1 MASCETRFRGLITPA
16 HARMSRLVV
25 RDRRQG
31 PSAALPPG
39 DPGGPPSD
47 AVIVVSDLSKRFK
60 LYKNPWDRM
69 IEWLTWGRA
78 VRHEAFWALQGIDF
92 EVKRGECVGIIGVN
106 GAGKTTLL
114 KILSRALYPT
124 TGQAEIKGRLV
135 SLLELGTGFH
145 PEMSG
150 RQNIFQSARLLGFPE
165 AYVRRR
171 LPEILNFARIGEFI
185 DQPVKLYSS
194 GMFVRLAFSLFAHLE
209 PDVYIV
215 DEALSVGD
223 IFFQQKCFERF
234 RELRRQGC
242 TILLVSHDTEAITH
256 LCDRAILLHEGKLA
270 SEGDAA
276 SVVHDYFALMGQS
289 MESGSPASPNRAGVP
304 LGGARDKLGHVPE
317 GVRRQLQGPLPGT
330 HAQAGTRATEMV
342 GFAVS
347 DSEGNPAWTISSGGT
362 LRFWYLV
369 EARDH
374 IDDLNV
380 GIHFYDRRGILVFA
394 LGTANC
400 RLTLPRLEP
409 GARLLCAVSVTLAV
423 QPGEYTLLPQTGGL
437 TGGSP
442 EPGLL
447 HDRLESLPPVVVT
460 HRDFAGVTPF
470 YGLVDLPA
478 DFAWAEER

>member
-1 MASCETRFRGLITPA
+1 M
-16 HARMSRLVV
+16 
-25 RDRRQG
+25 
-31 PSAALPPG
+31 
-39 DPGGPPSD
+39 SD
-47 AVIVVSDLSKRFK
+47 AVISVRDLSKRFK
-60 LYKNPWDRM
+60 LYKDPWDRV
-69 IEWLTWGRA
+69 IEWLTGGRV
-78 VRHEAFWALQGIDF
+78 VRHESFWALQGINL

-124 TGQAEIKGRLV
+124 TGQFEVKGRLA

-145 PEMSG
+145 PELTG
-150 RQNIFQSARLLGFPE
+150 RQNVFQSARLLEFPE
-165 AYVRRR
+165 AYVRAR
-171 LPEILNFARIGEFI
+171 LPAILEFAQIGEFI
-185 DQPVKLYSS
+185 DQPVKQYSS

-234 RELRRQGC
+234 RELRRHGC
-242 TILLVSHDTEAITH
+242 TILLVSHDMEAITH
-256 LCDRAILLHEGKLA
+256 LCDRALLLNGGKLA

-289 MESGSPASPNRAGVP
+289 IGPAGRARPTGLGEASGRDARLRQVP
-304 LGGARDKLGHVPE
+304 D
-317 GVRRQLQGPLPGT
+317 GVRRQLEGPPAGR
-330 HAQAGTRATEMV
+330 HAQAGTGASEIV

-347 DSEGNPAWTISSGGT
+347 DLDGRPAWTTASGGS
-362 LRFWYLV
+362 LRFWYMI
-369 EARDH
+369 EARER

-394 LGTANC
+394 VGSMNRGVL
-400 RLTLPRLEP
+400 LPPLEP
-409 GARLLCAVSVTLAV
+409 GRRLLCAISVTMAV

-437 TGGSP
+437 TAGSP

-447 HDRLESLPPVVVT
+447 HDRLESLPAVVVT
-460 HRDFAGVTPF
+460 RRDHTGVTPF
-470 YGLVDLPA
+470 YGVAELPTEIV
-478 DFAWAEER
+478 WTAEDVGP

>member
-1 MASCETRFRGLITPA
+1 
-16 HARMSRLVV
+16 V
-25 RDRRQG
+25 
-31 PSAALPPG
+31 
-39 DPGGPPSD
+39 SD
-47 AVIVVSDLSKRFK
+47 AVVSVRDLSKRFK
-60 LYKNPWDRM
+60 LYKDPWDRV
-69 IEWLTWGRA
+69 IEWITWGRV
-78 VRHEAFWALQGIDF
+78 VRHESFWALQGINL
-92 EVKRGECVGIIGVN
+92 EVRRGECVGIIGVN

-124 TGQAEIKGRLV
+124 TGEFEVKGRLV

-145 PEMSG
+145 PELSG

-165 AYVRRR
+165 AYVRER
-171 LPEILNFARIGEFI
+171 LPAILDFAQIGESV
-185 DQPVKLYSS
+185 DRPVKQYSS

-256 LCDRAILLHEGKLA
+256 LCDRAILLNGGKLA

-276 SVVHDYFALMGQS
+276 LVVHDYFALMGQS
-289 MESGSPASPNRAGVP
+289 MKSARPAGQTGAAESSGGV
-304 LGGARDKLGHVPE
+304 RNQVGHVPE
-317 GVRRQLQGPLPGT
+317 GVRRQLEGRPLGT

-342 GFAVS
+342 GFAVC
-347 DSEGNPAWTISSGGT
+347 DQEGNPTWTISSGGT
-362 LRFWYLV
+362 LRFWCLV
-369 EARDH
+369 EARAH
-374 IDDLNV
+374 VSDLNL

-394 LGTANC
+394 LGTAN
-400 RLTLPRLEP
+400 RGLRLPRLDP

-442 EPGLL
+442 EHGLL
-447 HDRLESLPPVVVT
+447 HDRLESLPPIIVT
-460 HRDFAGVTPF
+460 RAAQEHALPPF
-470 YGLVDLPA
+470 FGLVNLEA
-478 DFAWAEER
+478 DIEWTTDVRGPGSDGTR